1 MRRDGKNFEFIVVMR
16 HPPSLQHCRLVF
28 IGLFSSFIAAFS
40 ETFILR
46 YKLPTNQQFSPVSAF
61 TLSIHNTI
69 FETEYIWTING
80 INSLIRVI
88 YTGNNIS
95 QFMVSS
101 SIKSDGRWCSDHYL
115 LRLDTVLWE
124 IIERCKKVA
133 NHHELDQVVMLL
145 KLQH

>member
-1 MRRDGKNFEFIVVMR
+1 MY

-28 IGLFSSFIAAFS
+28 IRLSSSFIAVC
-40 ETFILR
+40 ETFILW

-69 FETEYIWTING
+69 FETKYIWTING

-88 YTGNNIS
+88 YTTGNNIS
-95 QFMVSS
+95 QFTVLS

-124 IIERCKKVA
+124 IIECCKKVV